1 MPKIVLPCW
10 FWVTRLS
17 WSACLRAPKR
27 KTGQGNGMDSFIADV
42 GGYMGLLLGISL
54 LSIYRAVEHST
65 RKLVGRTRQGKS
77 MIDT

>member
-1 MPKIVLPCW
+1 
-10 FWVTRLS
+10 
-17 WSACLRAPKR
+17 
-27 KTGQGNGMDSFIADV
+27 MDSFIADV